1 MVGRKT
7 VQARLFH
14 CLTASAAF
22 GALVVS
28 GQPAYATEAA
38 RVVSG
43 GEEANPYDLNL
54 TVGYSS
60 VFSEGQ
66 LKRQTFG
73 ATSHTEEDR
82 DLIYKSTRNYLN
94 LRADIGLLPDVG
106 FFVNLPFV
114 ISDNRSLDFDQSGDT
129 SINASNSST
138 LRDGILPGVGTTNY
152 GYNGATGGQFSAPS
166 RSLFKGPKRSG
177 IEYLGAGLQ
186 WAIFNQQRADS
197 EATWI
202 VSFESRLSVAKDQR
216 FDPANA
222 SANTAV
228 GLGYHQLVFGSMG
241 SRRFG
246 NVELYMG
253 GYYMLPI
260 KTKDSVFRS
269 QGLGDNTF
277 SNPQHRGGIQ
287 AGLDGI
293 VYEDRKAGYR
303 VGMEIRG
310 GLEVRFLGLAQ
321 SQLWEPLGASSL
333 CTTGAELACR
343 PIDQGD
349 TDGDGMADPHTGV
362 VRSPTYG
369 VFSGDVGLNATMGQ
383 YARFRGMFGMVTE
396 QDRFLTDGRSGYGVI
411 DAPGRRYSVQH
422 ARGYRFFIEGGLVF

>member
-1 MVGRKT
+1 M
-7 VQARLFH
+7 QARLFH

-28 GQPAYATEAA
+28 GQLAFATEAA

-60 VFSEGQ
+60 AFNESQ
-66 LKRQTFG
+66 LKREGVGSNGQ
-73 ATSHTEEDR
+73 TEEGR
-82 DLIYKSTRNYLN
+82 DLIYKSSRNYLN

-106 FFVNLPFV
+106 FFVTLPFV
-114 ISDNRSLDFDQSGDT
+114 ISDNRSLYFDQSSDACP
-129 SINASNSST
+129 SKDCIDSSNSST
-138 LRDGILPGVGTTNY
+138 LRDGVLPGYGQSNF
-152 GYNGATGGQFSAPS
+152 GYNGSTGGQFSSPS

-186 WAIFNQQRADS
+186 WAIFNQQRVDS

-216 FDPANA
+216 FDPSNP
-222 SANTAV
+222 SANTAA

-246 NVELYMG
+246 NVEPYLG
-253 GYYMLPI
+253 GYYMLPV
-260 KTKDSVFRS
+260 KTKDSIFRS
-269 QGLGDNTF
+269 QGLGENTF

-333 CTTGAELACR
+333 CTTGTETACR

-349 TDGDGMADPHTGV
+349 TNGDGMADPHTGV

-396 QDRFLTDGRSGYGVI
+396 QDRFLTDGRSGVAVI

-422 ARGYRFFIEGGLVF
+422 ARGYRFFVEAGLVF